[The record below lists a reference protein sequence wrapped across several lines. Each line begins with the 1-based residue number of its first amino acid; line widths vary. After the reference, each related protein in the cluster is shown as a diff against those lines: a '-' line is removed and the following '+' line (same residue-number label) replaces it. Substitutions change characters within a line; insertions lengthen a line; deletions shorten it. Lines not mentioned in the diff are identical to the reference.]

1 MPSWS
6 LTSLSL
12 LLLVKECSAITAEE
26 RQGVLGAASSAAGI
40 AAKAS
45 AAGEAKAGPR
55 ATKVKQ
61 CKEKSS
67 AGCAACVNSRTKSFI
82 GSGNDCHYC
91 WKPLSEEQRWWPD
104 WVARVVLPRAQCG
117 VQLPVWC
124 PKAQYA

>member
-45 AAGEAKAGPR
+45 AAGEGPR